1 MRIQLNEIPLGSIL
15 HFLGWRGTP
24 LNAEYTDEIRML
36 SEQAKANLQPQVILR
51 RFSIERDGSLGGTIF
66 QPRGNDITSLLS
78 GCREA
83 ALLAAT
89 LGADSERMLLRAETP
104 QKALLLDAVLSAAIE
119 AVCDQVEN
127 DFHTEMKSLYI
138 TDRFSPGYGDMPLE
152 QSREICQVLSA
163 DRTIGLS
170 VTASGIM
177 IPRKSVTAIM
187 GISDQPVF
195 RRVKRCHNCRM
206 NCPMRE
212 E

>member
-1 MRIQLNEIPLGSIL
+1 MNIQLNEIPLRSIL
-15 HFLGWRGTP
+15 HFLGWRGTS
-24 LNAEYTDEIRML
+24 LDAEWTDTIQEL
-36 SEQAKANLQPQVILR
+36 SEQVKKELHPQAILR

-66 QPRGNDITSLLS
+66 QPRGKDITSLLS
-78 GCREA
+78 GCKEA

-89 LGADSERMLLRAETP
+89 LGADSERLLLRAETP
-104 QKALLLDAVLSAAIE
+104 QKALLLDAMFSAAIE

-127 DFHTEMKSLYI
+127 DFRAKMKNLYV

-152 QSREICQVLSA
+152 QSREICEVLSA
-163 DRTIGLS
+163 NRTIGLS

-187 GISDQPVF
+187 GISDKPVF
-195 RRVKRCHNCRM
+195 CRTKRCQNCRM